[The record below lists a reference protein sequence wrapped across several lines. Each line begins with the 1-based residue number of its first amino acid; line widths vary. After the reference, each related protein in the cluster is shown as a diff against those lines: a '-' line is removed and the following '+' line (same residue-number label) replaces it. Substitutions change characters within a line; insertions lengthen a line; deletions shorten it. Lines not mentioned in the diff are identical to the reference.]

1 MLKIILERKMANW
14 TRLSVVLFQ
23 NIAVA
28 WNIKK
33 LTKKKNIEFR
43 YIIFYN
49 ISLLQET
56 SLFLYNFPSGTKWPF
71 EYVK

>member
-28 WNIKK
+28 WN
-33 LTKKKNIEFR
+33 TKKRKKKRIL
-43 YIIFYN
+43 YCIIFYS